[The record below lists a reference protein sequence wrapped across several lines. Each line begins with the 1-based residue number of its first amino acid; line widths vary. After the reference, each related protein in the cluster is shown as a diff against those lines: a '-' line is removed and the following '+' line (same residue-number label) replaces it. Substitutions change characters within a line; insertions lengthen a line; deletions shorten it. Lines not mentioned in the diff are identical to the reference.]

1 MGCSREELLVSHS
14 MMKENVRK
22 IPYPTYEASSK
33 IQQNLRDLY
42 VKYYYSKMTAEIG
55 VAVVISK

>member
-1 MGCSREELLVSHS
+1 MSHS